1 MAILDRIGTILRAN
15 LNDLLSRA
23 EDPEKILNQTIL
35 DMREAQYQARMETAE
50 AIAEGRKL
58 ERDVNEQR
66 EHAQSWLQK
75 AESALDSERE
85 DLARE
90 ALKRKRSAEDLA
102 DALGEQLEAHQ
113 TMIERLKTQLKALEA
128 KIDEAERKRRA
139 LLARQK
145 TTEASR
151 SVNAAM
157 GAANAEKAFEAFS
170 RMERK
175 IEHAEDKLAAEES
188 LSSDLGE
195 FDPFAELE
203 DEGVEEDLAALKA
216 KRNPASSAE

>member
-1 MAILDRIGTILRAN
+1 MGILDRISMILRSN
-15 LNDLLSRA
+15 LNDVLSRA

-58 ERDVNEQR
+58 ERDVEEQR
-66 EHAQSWLQK
+66 AQAGSWLQK
-75 AESALDSERE
+75 AESALDAERD

-102 DALGEQLEAHQ
+102 QALSEQLTTHQ
-113 TMIERLKTQLKALEA
+113 EMVDKLKTQLRALDA

-145 TTEASR
+145 TTDASR
-151 SVNAAM
+151 SVRAAI
-157 GAANAEKAFEAFS
+157 GAANADKAFQAFD

-175 IEHAEDKLAAEES
+175 IEESEDRLAAEES
-188 LSSDLGE
+188 LARDLGDP
-195 FDPFAELE
+195 DPFAELE
-203 DEGVEEDLAALKA
+203 DEGVEEELAALKA
-216 KRNPASSAE
+216 RRSTAPSGE

>member
-66 EHAQSWLQK
+66 EQAQNWLQK
-75 AESALDSERE
+75 AESALDAERE

-102 DALGEQLEAHQ
+102 GALQEQLDAHQ
-113 TMIERLKTQLKALEA
+113 AMIERLKTQLKALDA

-145 TTEASR
+145 TTDANR
-151 SVNAAM
+151 SVRAAM
-157 GAANAEKAFEAFS
+157 GAANADKAFQAFN
-170 RMERK
+170 RMEQK
-175 IEHAEDKLAAEES
+175 IQHEEDKLSAEES
-188 LSSDLGE
+188 LSRDLGE
-195 FDPFAELE
+195 IDPFEELE
-203 DEGVEEDLAALKA
+203 DEGIEDELKALKA

>member
-1 MAILDRIGTILRAN
+1 MGILDRIGTILRAN

-58 ERDVNEQR
+58 ERDVEEQR
-66 EHAQSWLQK
+66 DSAQSWLQK
-75 AESALDSERE
+75 AESALDAGRD

-102 DALGEQLEAHQ
+102 AALGEQLEKHES
-113 TMIERLKTQLKALEA
+113 MIEKLKTQLRALDA

-145 TTEASR
+145 TTDATR

-157 GAANAEKAFEAFS
+157 GAANADKAFEAFS

-175 IEHAEDKLAAEES
+175 IEHSEDKLAAEES
-188 LSSDLGE
+188 LSRDLGDV
-195 FDPFAELE
+195 DPFEELE
-203 DEGVEEDLAALKA
+203 DSGVEEELAALKA
-216 KRNPASSAE
+216 KRSTASSAE

>member
-1 MAILDRIGTILRAN
+1 MGILDRIGTILRAN

-35 DMREAQYQARMETAE
+35 DMREAQYQARMETAD

-58 ERDVNEQR
+58 ARDVDEQR
-66 EHAQSWLQK
+66 EQAQEWLEK
-75 AESALDSERE
+75 AESALDAERD

-102 DALGEQLEAHQ
+102 AALQEQLDAHDA
-113 TMIERLKTQLKALEA
+113 MVERLKTQLKALDA

-145 TTEASR
+145 TTDASR
-151 SVNAAM
+151 TVRKAI
-157 GAANAEKAFEAFS
+157 GAANADQAFEAFE

-175 IEHAEDKLAAEES
+175 VQHAEDKLAAEES
-188 LSSDLGE
+188 LARDLGDE
-195 FDPFAELE
+195 DPFAELE
-203 DEGVEEDLAALKA
+203 DEGVEEELAALKA
-216 KRNPASSAE
+216 KRSSTASSD

>member
-1 MAILDRIGTILRAN
+1 MGILDRIGTILRAN

-58 ERDVNEQR
+58 ERDVDDQR
-66 EHAQSWLQK
+66 SQAKGWLEK
-75 AESALDSERE
+75 AESALDAERE

-102 DALGEQLEAHQ
+102 EALAEQLSTHQ
-113 TMIERLKTQLKALEA
+113 AMVERLKTQLRALEA
-128 KIDEAERKRRA
+128 KIDEAERKRQV

-151 SVNAAM
+151 SVRTAM
-157 GAANAEKAFEAFS
+157 GAANANRALEAFD
-170 RMERK
+170 RMEQK
-175 IEHAEDKLAAEES
+175 ITHQEDTLAAEES
-188 LSSDLGE
+188 LAADLGDT
-195 FDPFAELE
+195 DPFAELE
-203 DEGVEEDLAALKA
+203 DEGVEEELAALKA
-216 KRNPASSAE
+216 KRNPAPSGE

>member
-1 MAILDRIGTILRAN
+1 MAILERIGIILRAN
-15 LNDLLSRA
+15 LNDVLSRA

-66 EHAQSWLQK
+66 EQATDWMQK
-75 AESALDSERE
+75 AESALDAGRD

-102 DALGEQLEAHQ
+102 NALDEQLQAHES
-113 TMIERLKTQLKALEA
+113 MVAKLKTQLKALDA
-128 KIDEAERKRRA
+128 KIDEAERKRRS

-145 TTEASR
+145 TTDATR
-151 SVNAAM
+151 SVQAAM
-157 GAANAEKAFEAFS
+157 GAANADKAFEAFT

-175 IEHAEDKLAAEES
+175 IQHEEDKLAAEES
-188 LSSDLGE
+188 LSRDLGE
-195 FDPFAELE
+195 IDPFAELE
-203 DEGVEEDLAALKA
+203 DEGVEEELAALKA
-216 KRNPASSAE
+216 KRKSASVSE